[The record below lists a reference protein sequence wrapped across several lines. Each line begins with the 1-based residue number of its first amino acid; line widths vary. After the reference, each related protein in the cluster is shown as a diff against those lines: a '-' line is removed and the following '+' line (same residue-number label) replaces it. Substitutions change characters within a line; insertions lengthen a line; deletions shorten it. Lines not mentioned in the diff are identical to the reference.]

1 MTDTKCEP
9 PKPWANEWHWVEK
22 DGKKACAYWWQT
34 MENYWEWFG
43 ICPDGAG
50 YSYLARV
57 TTPAEVTE
65 MRAKIARLEGD
76 NEQLRATIRATRIAV
91 GCSHE

>member
-22 DGKKACAYWWQT
+22 DGKKSCAYWWQT
-34 MENYWEWFG
+34 MENHWEWFG

-50 YSYLARV
+50 GRSSQGILDNCIPRH
-57 TTPAEVTE
+57 
-65 MRAKIARLEGD
+65 RAGAGGGVGGR
-76 NEQLRATIRATRIAV
+76 RAGHGERTR
-91 GCSHE
+91 